1 MADAPPRLLV
11 ALIQGVI
18 RLQPADHRRRYGPE
32 QMRMFEEI
40 WARERP
46 SSATARLAWSIG
58 LAIRTL
64 FASLGVRRDAR
75 RAAALTSG
83 RFRTGGSPMSTDI
96 RFTLRALRQAPWLPA
111 TVAGVIAVTLALAT
125 TVFAVVDGVLFRP
138 LPYPDA
144 SALVRV
150 EPAFRTSAQAG
161 AGPGTSVAVRG
172 ERVDL
177 EQWRAAVPGLQI
189 TGFRRPAVVRDR
201 HRRQRRRGRR
211 RERRAELLRA

>member
-1 MADAPPRLLV
+1 MADAPPRFFV

-18 RLQPADHRRRYGPE
+18 RLQPVDHRRRYGPE

-46 SSATARLAWSIG
+46 PSAAARLTWSIG

-64 FASLGVRRDAR
+64 FASSAS
-75 RAAALTSG
+75 AANTRS
-83 RFRTGGSPMSTDI
+83 RTDERQVSHRGSPMNTDI
-96 RFTLRALRQAPWLPA
+96 RFTLRALRQAPWYSA

-144 SALVRV
+144 PALVRV
-150 EPAFRTSAQAG
+150 ERRFVRTEAG
-161 AGPGTSVAVRG
+161 AGARASLANAASP
-172 ERVDL
+172 VDL

-189 TGFRRPAVVRDR
+189 TGFRAQPWSGIGTGVNEDVVGVASVEPNFSR
-201 HRRQRRRGRR
+201 
-211 RERRAELLRA
+211 